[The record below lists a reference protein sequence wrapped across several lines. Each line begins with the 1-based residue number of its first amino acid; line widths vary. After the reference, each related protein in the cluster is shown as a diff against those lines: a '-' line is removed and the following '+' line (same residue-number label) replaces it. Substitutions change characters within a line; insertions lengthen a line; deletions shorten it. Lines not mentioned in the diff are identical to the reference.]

1 MANPELD
8 KYVLNR
14 NKGEVMDSIKFE
26 ISVEEA
32 NLILMALA
40 RQPFE
45 QVVSVINKL
54 QQQAQ
59 AQMPKP
65 EKPNA

>member
-1 MANPELD
+1 
-8 KYVLNR
+8 
-14 NKGEVMDSIKFE
+14 MDSIKFE

>member
-14 NKGEVMDSIKFE
+14 NKGKVMDSIKFE

-32 NLILMALA
+32 NVILMALA

>member
-32 NLILMALA
+32 NVILMALA